1 MFLIIVPDRGSF
13 FLYDPLVRMIKKII
27 TLTIVSAQIN
37 SAQLSFDDPE
47 DKLK

>member
-13 FLYDPLVRMIKKII
+13 FLYDPLV
-27 TLTIVSAQIN
+27 SAQIN

-47 DKLK
+47 DMLK